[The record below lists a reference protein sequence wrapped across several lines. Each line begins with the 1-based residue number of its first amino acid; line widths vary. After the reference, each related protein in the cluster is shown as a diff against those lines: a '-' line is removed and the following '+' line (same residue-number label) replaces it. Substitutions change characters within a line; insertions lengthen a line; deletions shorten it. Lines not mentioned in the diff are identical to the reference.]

1 MWTWCPTSS
10 LKWRTSKHL
19 THLNCKWKTIKV
31 ALYIRERGILCNKQC
46 IQLLSLQHLENHW
59 QFSCLHS
66 RCPLFSVQPVS
77 STVIQNHV
85 TRESGNNVCKWEY
98 TFLGTGIVFHK
109 QSSIAMPENVLF
121 CCMKVSWLQMIW
133 VFHSRTALG
142 WKIVVSRF
150 CDDANLW
157 RIVQRSLLDSICK
170 APPSAGPPWPVQAAI
185 KSPQRLQSG
194 PEDKKMTP
202 PGSLTIPLLNKSWIF
217 WRQHPDPNPP
227 V

>member
-1 MWTWCPTSS
+1 MFNQFLAQWSRIMSQES
-10 LKWRTSKHL
+10 LVTTFVIES
-19 THLNCKWKTIKV
+19 THSLEQELSFTNRV
-31 ALYIRERGILCNKQC
+31 
-46 IQLLSLQHLENHW
+46 QLL
-59 QFSCLHS
+59 CL
-66 RCPLFSVQPVS
+66 
-77 STVIQNHV
+77 
-85 TRESGNNVCKWEY
+85 KMY
-98 TFLGTGIVFHK
+98 
-109 QSSIAMPENVLF
+109 LF

-170 APPSAGPPWPVQAAI
+170 APPPSAGPPWPVQAAI

-202 PGSLTIPLLNKSWIF
+202 PGSLTIPLPNMSWIF
-217 WRQHPDPNPP
+217 WRQHPGPNPP